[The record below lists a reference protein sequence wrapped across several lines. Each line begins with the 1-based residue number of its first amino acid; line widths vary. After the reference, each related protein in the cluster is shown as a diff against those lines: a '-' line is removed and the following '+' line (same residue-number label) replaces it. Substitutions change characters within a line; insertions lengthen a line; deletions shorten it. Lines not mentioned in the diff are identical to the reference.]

1 MAAVT
6 AVTVLSAVGL
16 IVAVAAAAAFILRRI
31 AQSALKA
38 ACNDQDAYPAASSSI
53 QQHGSPHRA
62 QCHLLNHPARAV
74 LTLLRSSRSHLF
86 WCLNW
91 LQAQRCKPSLW
102 RNAALCLTPGMGSW
116 RQWPF
121 SHAVLHFKLRPWLSS
136 VDERWWEHKS
146 NNSYIIIYYIDLY
159 NDNLII

>member
-1 MAAVT
+1 MMAAVT

-53 QQHGSPHRA
+53 QHGSLHRA
-62 QCHLLNHPARAV
+62 HCHLLNHPARAV
-74 LTLLRSSRSHLF
+74 LTLLRSHLL

-91 LQAQRCKPSLW
+91 LQAQRSKPSLW
-102 RNAALCLTPGMGSW
+102 RNAALCLRPGMGS
-116 RQWPF
+116 
-121 SHAVLHFKLRPWLSS
+121 
-136 VDERWWEHKS
+136 
-146 NNSYIIIYYIDLY
+146 
-159 NDNLII
+159 